1 MTRDKC
7 GFCFQWFGN
16 LVTMEWWND
25 LWLNEGFAK
34 FMEFVSLDIT
44 YPELQVVRT
53 FLYLLSLFLK
63 QPTCRTSKMLSSP
76 QDDFFLG
83 KCFEA
88 MEVDS
93 LSSSHPVSTPVENPT
108 QIQEMFDDV
117 SYDKVRLAL
126 SECGLDSLKASGSI
140 QWNVFN
146 VSFRERAFWT
156 CCVTSSL
163 LRPLRSESSDTWS
176 ASAIKTLST
185 ATFGRAWLM
194 WVTEKTLFSCS
205 KVLWKNGR
213 LCYLIIFWS
222 IVIAFWVVFH

>member
-126 SECGLDSLKASGSI
+126 SECGLDALKASGSI
-140 QWNVFN
+140 QWNVL
-146 VSFRERAFWT
+146 T
-156 CCVTSSL
+156 CL
-163 LRPLRSESSDTWS
+163 LGGVHSEH
-176 ASAIKTLST
+176 A
-185 ATFGRAWLM
+185 AWLPHS
-194 WVTEKTLFSCS
+194 WGLWDRNHPIPEALQLS
-205 KVLWKNGR
+205 KHCQQPPLGEPD
-213 LCYLIIFWS
+213 
-222 IVIAFWVVFH
+222 